1 MPKMYLTRKERFAI
15 LVALSLSISSTFAF
29 TYDIKVRTKK
39 VREIAYTTISSIKN
53 KNKSNNYRKY
63 SLYLP
68 FLGSTDSGSAE
79 NLFERKNARR
89 SNTRFYTC

>member
-1 MPKMYLTRKERFAI
+1 MPKMYLARKERFAI

-39 VREIAYTTISSIKN
+39 VREIACTIKN